1 MNKVNGNIQ
10 GIRDT
15 LLERIALLY
24 DMRQGT
30 DEFASRELVAE
41 LAALTGMLGR
51 EISVYIGRDGRI
63 ADVSV
68 GDSAKV
74 SMPNM
79 RLVRNEERLC
89 GVRCIHTHP
98 NGDGRLSGVDLGTL
112 RSMRLDSMAAIGV
125 REDGEPTTVYAAYLG
140 EADEAGERGA
150 LVYGPMRPYKLPQRL
165 LIKEIYVADDRLKSA
180 TVEADG
186 SRPERA
192 ILVGLENSEPYD
204 TLAELGELAKT
215 AGARV
220 VGKFTQ
226 KKAGAD
232 NATYIGSG
240 KAEELSLKGSELGAE
255 LFIFDDELTAVQARN
270 LEEILGAR
278 VIDRTALILDIF
290 AQRATSH
297 EGKLQVEL
305 AQQKYRLPRLLG
317 QGNVLSRLGGGIGTR
332 GPGEKKLEIGRRRIK
347 RRIFELSEEL
357 DEIEKQR
364 SLRRSRREKNS
375 TPVVAL
381 VGYTNA
387 GKSTLLNAL
396 TNASVL
402 AEDMLFATLDPVVR
416 QAELPGGTEILLSDT
431 VGFINKLPHDLVEA
445 FRSTLEEAANA
456 DLILHVVDRS
466 SSYYESQMAV
476 VDDVLA
482 KLGAADIPRIN
493 VYNKCDLTEQRTPK
507 DGVFISAANGTGIEE
522 LLFEIERSVNSGR
535 LEVELVVPYD
545 RYEAMSVVRSEGRI
559 LSEDHQ
565 GDGTHLKI
573 QIDEAAL
580 WRLKRMLGEG
590 YGKN

>member
-68 GDSAKV
+68 GDGAKV

-332 GPGEKKLEIGRRRIK
+332 GPGEKKLEIDRRRIK

-357 DEIEKQR
+357 GEIEKQR

-387 GKSTLLNAL
+387 GKSTLLNVL

>member
-68 GDSAKV
+68 GDGAKV

-332 GPGEKKLEIGRRRIK
+332 GPGEKKLEIDRRRIK

-357 DEIEKQR
+357 GEIEKQR

-387 GKSTLLNAL
+387 GKSTLLNVL

-476 VDDVLA
+476 VDDVLT

-507 DGVFISAANGTGIEE
+507 DGVFISAANGTGIGE

>member
-1 MNKVNGNIQ
+1 MGRVNGNIQ
-10 GIRDT
+10 GIKDT
-15 LLERIALLY
+15 LLERIELLY
-24 DMRQGT
+24 DMRQGQ
-30 DEFASRELVAE
+30 DEFVSREMVAE
-41 LAALTGMLGR
+41 LSQLTGILGR

-68 GDSAKV
+68 GDNAKV

-79 RLVRNEERLC
+79 RLVRNEDRLC

-125 REDGEPTTVYAAYLG
+125 REDGEAAMIYAAYLG
-140 EADEAGERGA
+140 EADEAGERGV
-150 LVYGPMRPYKLPQRL
+150 LIYGPMRPYKLPQRL
-165 LIKEIYVADDRLKSA
+165 LMKEIYLADDRLKST
-180 TVEADG
+180 TVEAEG

-204 TLAELGELAKT
+204 TLAELGELART
-215 AGARV
+215 AGANV
-220 VGKFTQ
+220 VGRFTQ

-240 KAEELSLKGSELGAE
+240 KAEELSLKGSELEAD
-255 LFIFDDELTAVQARN
+255 LFIFDDELTAVQSRN

-290 AQRATSH
+290 AQRATSR

-317 QGNVLSRLGGGIGTR
+317 QGTVLSRLGGGIGTR
-332 GPGEKKLEIGRRRIK
+332 GPGEKKLEIDRRRIK

-357 DEIEKQR
+357 NEIEKQR
-364 SLRRSRREKNS
+364 SLRRARREKNS

-396 TNASVL
+396 TDASVL

-416 QAELPGGTEILLSDT
+416 QAELPNGTEVLISDT

-456 DLILHVVDRS
+456 DIILHVVDRS
-466 SSYYESQMAV
+466 SPYYESQMAV
-476 VDDVLA
+476 VEDVLS
-482 KLGAADIPRIN
+482 KLGALDIPRIN
-493 VYNKCDLTEQRTPK
+493 VYNKCDLTGERTPN
-507 DGVFISAANGTGIEE
+507 DGVFISAAKGIGIDE
-522 LLFEIERSVNSGR
+522 LLEQIESRINSGR
-535 LEVELVVPYD
+535 LEVDVVVPYD
-545 RYEAMSVVRSEGRI
+545 RYEAMNVIRAEGRI
-559 LSEDHQ
+559 LKEDHQ
-565 GDGTHLKI
+565 GDGAHLKI
-573 QIDEAAL
+573 QINETAL
-580 WRLKRMLGEG
+580 WKLKRMLGEG
-590 YGKN
+590 YGQN